1 MTARLVATLLAGL
14 IAGVLIGAA
23 LFGSDSAVRGSNTA
37 ARETLSLGHAR
48 EPSSRQLPAGGSEN
62 PAPLLP
68 TDASL
73 IPERLFVYA
82 EQTYLDERRELGE
95 PADASTLPA
104 LRERFEEGVLKLPL
118 NIARW
123 DVNDIR
129 DARELSARAEAVA
142 AGSMNALLDALRD
155 RQELADFSLEGE
167 SLDFIVRNRVRRSS
181 RDGASFAAGDDPVTE
196 GLVISFPAGIHA
208 LSERRLRGPRGEPFP
223 TDVTIEGA
231 GMESTLLRLSDISI
245 GSDVE
250 RLTLRDMTI
259 DCLNDG
265 LFDLR
270 SGNAAL
276 DIARVR
282 IVRFDAGHGGCHLFD
297 GDDGTVLVMRNS
309 EILGGFGRSPGNGSL
324 LGSAGSPVNAM
335 RFENVRFEFINMQ
348 FSSMKHGLFLGC
360 SFDRMTDNYMSGA
373 QRLEFRGCAFGEI
386 LPSGLDRRTLQRSLN
401 ELFPGAVD

>member
-14 IAGVLIGAA
+14 AAGVLIGAA
-23 LFGSDSAVRGSNTA
+23 LFGGDSEARGSDTA
-37 ARETLSLGHAR
+37 PRETLPEEHAR
-48 EPSSRQLPAGGSEN
+48 GPTPTQFLAGGSED
-62 PAPLLP
+62 PAPLRP
-68 TDASL
+68 TDVSL

-82 EQTYLDERRELGE
+82 EQAYLDERRELGE
-95 PADASTLPA
+95 PADASAFPA
-104 LRERFEEGVLKLPL
+104 LRERFEEGVLKLPR

-123 DVNDIR
+123 DVDDIR
-129 DARELSARAEAVA
+129 DVRALSAREQAVT
-142 AGSMNALLDALRD
+142 AGSMNALLDALGD
-155 RQELADFSLEGE
+155 DQELADFSLEGE

-208 LSERRLRGPRGEPFP
+208 LNERRLRGPPGEPFP

-245 GSDVE
+245 RSDVE
-250 RLTLRDMTI
+250 RLSLRDMTI

-276 DIARVR
+276 DISRVR
-282 IVRFDAGHGGCHLFD
+282 IVRFRGALFD

-309 EILGGFGRSPGNGSL
+309 EILGGYGKRPDSGSL
-324 LGSAGSPVNAM
+324 VGSAGSPVNAM
-335 RFENVRFEFINMQ
+335 RFENVRFELIDMEFH
-348 FSSMKHGLFLGC
+348 SMKHGLFLGC
-360 SFDRMTDNYMSGA
+360 SFDRMTEHDMSGE
-373 QRLEFRGCAFGEI
+373 QLVEFRGCAFGEI
-386 LPSGLDRRTLQRSLN
+386 LPSGFDRSTLQRSLN
-401 ELFPGAVD
+401 ELFPGSVD